1 MSATNMYVAVIGDI
15 IDSRSLDNRNRYQ
28 QQFKETLA
36 YINATY
42 HSDIASRFMI
52 TLGDG
57 FQGLLLNGNSV
68 MNIVL
73 DIEEKMDPLKL
84 RFGIGIGEVSTYIAA
99 EHAAEIDGP
108 VYHYARE
115 MIEDIER
122 KATQRTQSQS
132 NIMIYSTEAATLA
145 EDNLLNVILSLC
157 TAIKSKWSDR
167 QKEIIR
173 AYRANENNQSKTAQA
188 LNIAQSSVHRA
199 LYSARYS
206 TYAASITTV
215 STVLKQR
222 WE

>member
-15 IDSRSLDNRNRYQ
+15 IDSRSLDNRNQYQ

-36 YINATY
+36 YVNTTY
-42 HSDIASRFMI
+42 HADIASRFMV

-57 FQGLLLNGNSV
+57 FQGLLLNGNNV

-73 DIEEKMDPLKL
+73 DIEEKMDPLRL
-84 RFGIGIGEVSTYIAA
+84 RFGIGIGEVSTSIAT
-99 EHAAEIDGP
+99 ENSAEIDGP
-108 VYHYARE
+108 VYHYARQ

-132 NIMIYSTEAATLA
+132 NMMIYSTEATLA
-145 EDNLLNVILSLC
+145 EDNLLNAILSLC

-173 AYRANENNQSKTAQA
+173 AYRANENNQNKTAQA

-199 LYSARYS
+199 LHSARYV
-206 TYAASITTV
+206 TYATSITTV